1 MALVVNTNVAS
12 LNAQRQLNSTTN
24 EMSTAMERLSSGSR
38 INTAADDAA
47 GLSIVTRMDSQ
58 VKGLNMAIRN
68 ANDGISLAQT
78 AEGAMEEVTS
88 MLQRM
93 RELSVQASNSLNTD
107 ADRTALNDEVQQL
120 KAEIDRIA
128 TDTRFN
134 NQAILN
140 GSLSTTVQIGDQVS
154 QSMSM
159 AVGSLQTAA
168 MGETTT
174 GPATAATMASLSASG
189 ASSTAADYQGKTFT
203 VTTNGVAET
212 VDLPSA
218 TTTVAAAA
226 TAATSTAAVN
236 GADRAVSGSSSSQIG
251 AISERTIDVGD
262 LSAGEISAAGGSP
275 ATAAANRQLLLTVN
289 GGTEQTIDISTQI
302 TALGYTNTALTG
314 TQLVTALQNAI
325 DANGTYVDANA
336 ITVSLDANDQIQLAL
351 TSGAAGTI
359 SVDTVTEGN
368 SASQATG
375 LLATLGG
382 SHLGET
388 SSTGTLVLGGQTTP
402 RTLDLSGAATNT
414 KFGFAIPDVDVD
426 ATDAGAAGATM
437 DFDLAAEIVN
447 LGYDV
452 SALTAVEF
460 GNAIKATLEAASA
473 VNNVGVSH
481 LTDGTVR
488 LTFGNAIAS
497 AATEQDADHSVSLED
512 GGSSGKLL
520 EKLNLGS
527 AEVHG
532 TGDLLNVI
540 DIDFFKANQESFGV
554 ADLEISTG
562 TVDLSSVSST
572 KFTITESDTPTD
584 VDLDIDT
591 ALTAAIGSD
600 HTAVTGAQV
609 AAAMQET
616 INAHANFSGYTV
628 TADADGTITVNSNA
642 TVDTLTLAN
651 SDSTPTVS
659 GTLFNAL
666 GISGG
671 ANGVLGED
679 SATDNFIAFT
689 SSALAKNDDFTLAVN
704 GGSSIVL
711 TVANATYDSFTEL
724 AVAAQ
729 AAIDNSN
736 AFTGD
741 FAVTVTAGVDSSGKH
756 GLVFANTAGKEMTVS
771 GGLVT
776 QTLGINSQVNDGTK
790 IINSSNEVTINS
802 ASYAPQAATNG
813 VRTVDLSS
821 NDGLTFSIN
830 VNGQGARDF
839 DLGSVSAD
847 ASATN
852 YIRASG
858 ATANSA
864 ITGEQLVSAINA
876 AFADNADIQGDNNV
890 VAAINADG
898 ALTFTVSGGA
908 QTLVVGQNS
917 NHTDASDGLIH
928 ELTTATDS
936 TSSAISVTAS
946 SGVAS
951 TEQLAIAA
959 SATPTEIFGERDVTV
974 GLGASDTLTIQ
985 VGTKAAQSVTL
996 TAQAYDSMA
1005 ALVSEIQ
1012 TRIDATSNFTGDD
1025 ALVVAEVTDS
1035 NGEKGFSITDAS
1047 GEKVKITGNF
1057 TTASIFTQTDGTGHA
1072 IAGSVGLTFPAARAV
1087 TGGVDLS
1094 TDNQVQMA
1102 VTKADGSVI
1111 SRTLTLGGSDANTSF
1126 SDYASLLQT
1135 AANSAFA
1142 SDSLSFTAGVS
1153 NGSLSVAL
1161 DQAGANSINLSG
1173 TSVTDIA
1180 SAAMTASGTAA
1191 TVDAVGTPFSSM
1203 ADVVSA
1209 MNDDLSNASVSY
1221 SAASG
1226 FTFTATS
1233 GSAGAA
1239 NTIEIAGD
1247 DLADVQMTAGS
1258 ATGADGNATA
1268 VALSTITV
1276 DTTANAAAAIGSIDN
1291 AIEFVNL
1298 ERSNL
1303 GAIQNRLSHT
1313 VNNLSN
1319 IVENTSA
1326 SRSRIEDADFATEA
1340 ANLAK
1345 AQVLQQAGTAM
1356 LAQAN
1361 AQSQIVLSL
1370 LG

>member
-120 KAEIDRIA
+120 KAEVDRIA

-140 GSLSTTVQIGDQVS
+140 GSLSTTIQIGDQVS

-189 ASSTAADYQGKTFT
+189 ASSTAADYQGKTFS

-236 GADRAVSGSSSSQIG
+236 GADRAVAGSSSAQIG
-251 AISERTIDVGD
+251 EISERTIDV
-262 LSAGEISAAGGSP
+262 S
-275 ATAAANRQLLLTVN
+275 TAANGQLKLTVN
-289 GGTEQTIDISTQI
+289 SGTEQTIDIASQI
-302 TALGYTNTALTG
+302 TALGYTNTAITG
-314 TQLVTALQNAI
+314 TELVTALQNAI
-325 DANGTYVDANA
+325 DENGTYVGANA
-336 ITVSLDANDQIQLAL
+336 VTVSLDSNDQVQLAL

-359 SVDTVTEGN
+359 AVDSITEGTG
-368 SASQATG
+368 SAVATG
-375 LLATLGG
+375 LLTTLGG

-388 SSTGTLVLGGQTTP
+388 SSTGTLVLGGSSTP
-402 RTLDLSGAATNT
+402 RTLDLSGSASNT
-414 KFGFAIPDVDVD
+414 KLGVAIAGVDID
-426 ATDAGAAGATM
+426 GSAGAGATV
-437 DFDLAAEIVN
+437 DFDIAAEIVN

-452 SALTAVEF
+452 SALTATEF
-460 GNAIKATLEAASA
+460 GTALKATLEAATNINTVA
-473 VNNVGVSH
+473 VSH
-481 LTDGTVR
+481 LADGTVR
-488 LTFGNAIAS
+488 LTFDDAL
-497 AATEQDADHSVSLED
+497 AAQATLKTDAGSVSLED
-512 GGSSGKLL
+512 GGASGTLIQ
-520 EKLNLGS
+520 KLNTGS
-527 AEVHG
+527 AEVNG
-532 TGDLLNVI
+532 SGDLLNVI
-540 DIDFFKANQESFGV
+540 DLDFFKANQESFGV

-562 TVDLSSVSST
+562 TVDLSSTSST
-572 KFTITESDTPTD
+572 QFTLTDGSAD
-584 VDLDIDT
+584 VDLDLGAAITSLGYTDT
-591 ALTAAIGSD
+591 AM
-600 HTAVTGAQV
+600 TGAQV
-609 AAAMQET
+609 AAAMELT
-616 INAHANFSGYTV
+616 INTDSNFSGYTV
-628 TADADGTITVNSNA
+628 TADSAGVITV
-642 TVDTLTLAN
+642 VDTTPAPGTLTLAN
-651 SDSTPTVS
+651 ADSTPTVS

-666 GISGG
+666 GVASLGSAASPLIETG
-671 ANGVLGED
+671 AAGVD
-679 SATDNFIAFT
+679 TIAFT

-704 GGSSIVL
+704 GGSSVEL
-711 TVANATYDSFTEL
+711 TVAASTYDSFTEL
-724 AVAAQ
+724 AAAVQ
-729 AAIDNSN
+729 TSINDSN

-741 FAVTVTAGVDSSGKH
+741 FAVTVSAGTDSSGNH
-756 GLVFANTAGKEMTVS
+756 GLVFENAAGKQMTVS

-776 QTLGINSQVNDGTK
+776 QTLGISSQLNDGTK
-790 IINSSNEVTINS
+790 IIDSDNAVTVN
-802 ASYAPQAATNG
+802 ASDYSPQAGLNG
-813 VRTVDLSS
+813 ARLVDLSGTE
-821 NDGLTFSIN
+821 DLMFSVT
-830 VNGQGARDF
+830 VNGITRDI
-839 DLGSVSAD
+839 DLGSVA
-847 ASATN
+847 AAESATN
-852 YIRASG
+852 FIRSAG
-858 ATANSA
+858 ATSDAT
-864 ITGEQLVSAINA
+864 ITGDQLVAAINA
-876 AFADNADIQGDNNV
+876 AFDANADIQGDNDIT
-890 VAAINADG
+890 ASIDSTGSLQFA
-898 ALTFTVSGGA
+898 VSGGA
-908 QTLVVGQNS
+908 QTLVVGLHS
-917 NHTDASDGLIH
+917 TSSSGDGLI
-928 ELTTATDS
+928 EQLTTNANSATAADS
-936 TSSAISVTAS
+936 ISAS
-946 SGVAS
+946 SGIAS
-951 TEQLAIAA
+951 TGQLATAA
-959 SATPTEIFGERDVTV
+959 GNAVTEVFGENDITISSASNDGLTITV
-974 GLGASDTLTIQ
+974 GDR
-985 VGTKAAQSVTL
+985 AAVAFTL
-996 TAQAYDSMA
+996 TAAAYDNVA
-1005 ALVSEIQ
+1005 ALATHIQ
-1012 TRIDATSNFTGDD
+1012 SVIDDSGNFTGAE
-1025 ALVVAEVTDS
+1025 ALTVSSVTNSDG
-1035 NGEKGFSITDAS
+1035 NTGFQISSADGQA
-1047 GEKVKITGNF
+1047 VKITGTLTTVNTF
-1057 TTASIFTQTDGTGHA
+1057 TSA
-1072 IAGSVGLTFPAARAV
+1072 AGVANKVDDSSPAVGVTFPAARAI

-1094 TDNQVQMA
+1094 SDNQVQMA

-1111 SRTLTLGGSDANTSF
+1111 SRTITLGGSDANTSF

-1142 SDSLSFTAGVS
+1142 GDSLSFTAGVT

-1191 TVDAVGTPFSSM
+1191 TVDSVGTPFSSM

-1268 VALSTITV
+1268 AALSTITV

>member
-120 KAEIDRIA
+120 KAEVDRIA

-140 GSLSTTVQIGDQVS
+140 GSLSTTIQIGDQVS

-189 ASSTAADYQGKTFT
+189 ASSTAADYQGKTFS

-218 TTTVAAAA
+218 TKTVAAAA

-236 GADRAVSGSSSSQIG
+236 GADRAVSGSSSAQIG
-251 AISERTIDVGD
+251 AISESTIDV
-262 LSAGEISAAGGSP
+262 S
-275 ATAAANRQLLLTVN
+275 TAANGQLKLTVN
-289 GGTEQTIDISTQI
+289 GGTEQTIDIASQVS
-302 TALGYTNTALTG
+302 ALGYTNTALTG

-336 ITVSLDANDQIQLAL
+336 ITVSLDSNHQVQLSL

-359 SVDTVTEGN
+359 AVDSITEGTN
-368 SASQATG
+368 SAVGTG
-375 LLATLGG
+375 LVTTLGG

-388 SSTGTLVLGGQTTP
+388 SSTGTLVIGGTSTP
-402 RTLDLSGAATNT
+402 RTLDLSGDAANT
-414 KFGFAIPDVDVD
+414 EFSVVIPGF
-426 ATDAGAAGATM
+426 DAGSGSGTEH
-437 DFDLAAEIVN
+437 DLDLSAKIVE

-452 SALTAVEF
+452 SALTATEF
-460 GNAIKATLEAASA
+460 ATALEQTLEASSITA
-473 VNNVGVSH
+473 VTVAH
-481 LTDGTVR
+481 QTDGTVR
-488 LTFGNAIAS
+488 LTFDDALAS
-497 AATEQDADHSVSLED
+497 EATSGVAANSVSLED
-512 GGSSGKLL
+512 RADGAGNLL
-520 EKLNLGS
+520 EKLNTGA
-527 AEVHG
+527 AEVNG

-540 DIDFFKANQESFGV
+540 DFDFFAANQESFGQ
-554 ADLEISTG
+554 ADLTIQTG
-562 TVDLSSVSST
+562 TVDLSSASSKEFVFNDGSNET
-572 KFTITESDTPTD
+572 SL
-584 VDLDIDT
+584 DLG
-591 ALTAAIGSD
+591 AAITSLGY
-600 HTAVTGAQV
+600 TASAMTGAQL
-609 AAAMQET
+609 AQALQTT
-616 INAHANFSGYTV
+616 INDNSNYSGYTV
-628 TADADGTITVNSNA
+628 TASSAGVITIDAGTSASKTLTVANEHSTPAIDGTLLNVLGVGAASVAETSDDDIAITVA
-642 TVDTLTLAN
+642 
-651 SDSTPTVS
+651 
-659 GTLFNAL
+659 
-666 GISGG
+666 
-671 ANGVLGED
+671 
-679 SATDNFIAFT
+679 
-689 SSALAKNDDFTLAVN
+689 ALAKNDEFSLTVN
-704 GGSSIVL
+704 GGSSATL
-711 TVANATYDSFTEL
+711 TVAAGTYDNMSDL
-724 AVAAQ
+724 AAAAQ
-729 AAIDNSN
+729 TAITNSN
-736 AFTGD
+736 NFTGD
-741 FAVTVTAGVDSSGKH
+741 YAVTVSAGTDADGTH
-756 GLVFANTAGKEMTVS
+756 GLVFTNAAGKEMSVS
-771 GGLVT
+771 GALVT

-813 VRTVDLSS
+813 VRTVDLGS
-821 NDGLTFSIN
+821 NNGLTFSIN

-839 DLGSVSAD
+839 DLGSVSAA

-858 ATANSA
+858 ATADTA

-876 AFADNADIQGDNNV
+876 AFAANADIQGDNNV

-917 NHTDASDGLIH
+917 GFTAASDGLIH
-928 ELTTATDS
+928 ELTTDTDS
-936 TSSAISVTAS
+936 GTSAVSVTAS

-959 SATPTEIFGERDVTV
+959 SATPTEIFGERDITV
-974 GLGASDTLTIQ
+974 ATGVSDTLTLE
-985 VGTKAAQSVTL
+985 VGTKAAQSITL
-996 TAQAYDSMA
+996 TALAYDNMA
-1005 ALVSEIQ
+1005 ALVTEIQ

-1025 ALVVAEVTDS
+1025 ALTVTEVTDS
-1035 NGEKGFSITDAS
+1035 NGEKGFNITDAS

-1057 TTASIFTQTDGTGHA
+1057 TTQTIFTQTDGNSHA
-1072 IAGSVGLTFPAARAV
+1072 IDPSGSAGLTFPAARAV

-1111 SRTLTLGGSDANTSF
+1111 SRTLTLGGSDDNTSF

-1142 SDSLSFTAGVS
+1142 GDSLSFTAGVS

-1239 NTIEIAGD
+1239 NTIAIAGD